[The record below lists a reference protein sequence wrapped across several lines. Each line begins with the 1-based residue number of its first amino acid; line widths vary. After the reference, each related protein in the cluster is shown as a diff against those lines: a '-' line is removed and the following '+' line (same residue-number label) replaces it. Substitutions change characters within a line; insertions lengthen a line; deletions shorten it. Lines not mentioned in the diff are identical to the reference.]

1 MLRLSRERCGG
12 RNGHGRTLR
21 PEEFAGDV
29 ELLAAHHDDL
39 LAVEQLLRDGAGQA
53 TEKVALAVNDNL
65 YQVLRQRLCPYSS
78 VRRQHPP
85 AAGVFSGMR
94 TTGSK
99 VDIVPGVSCVV
110 WGRMVVVVVAES
122 SASTFQVRWKRTSNS
137 RPWHSPQALV
147 ASGT

>member
-85 AAGVFSGMR
+85 AAGVFSGMH

-99 VDIVPGVSCVV
+99 VDIVPGCRVSFGDG
-110 WGRMVVVVVAES
+110 WS
-122 SASTFQVRWKRTSNS
+122 SLSSLKVPLQHS
-137 RPWHSPQALV
+137 RCA
-147 ASGT
+147 